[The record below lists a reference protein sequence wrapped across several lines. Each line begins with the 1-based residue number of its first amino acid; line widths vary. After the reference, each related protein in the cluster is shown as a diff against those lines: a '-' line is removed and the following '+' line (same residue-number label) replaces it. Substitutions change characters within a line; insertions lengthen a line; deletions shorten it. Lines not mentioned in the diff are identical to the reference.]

1 MLGDKKA
8 GMPTRPA
15 MPTTQ
20 ILLECGDHDHNEGLN
35 TIYETQ
41 KN

>member
-1 MLGDKKA
+1 MLGDKRA

-15 MPTTQ
+15 TPTTQ
-20 ILLECGDHDHNEGLN
+20 ILLECGDHDHNEDLN